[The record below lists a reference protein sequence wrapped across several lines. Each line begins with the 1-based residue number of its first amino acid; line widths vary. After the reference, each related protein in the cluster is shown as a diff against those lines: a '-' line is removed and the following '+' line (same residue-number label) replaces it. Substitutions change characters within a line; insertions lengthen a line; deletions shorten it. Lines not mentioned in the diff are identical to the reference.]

1 MLHCSS
7 TLIVLG
13 DVGHVVSLVSLLAAA
28 LIFTCNE
35 SLHCGRVSV
44 HLNMFLSFILS
55 NISWLVWNNVVLPS
69 SDILSDNNIWCKA
82 FNLVMTYFTTSTYF
96 WMLCEGLYLQM
107 LLVNTFDND
116 KNRLKLLMVLGW
128 GLPAISVVPY
138 GFYQTFHNDV
148 NCWMDLGEGV
158 WFIGVPVLAIM
169 VVNVLNMFSILIIIR
184 SKRSPPTIAASR
196 PSLLSR
202 SSVQHLRPLF
212 VLAPVL
218 GLQFLLVPARP
229 QSKSPYEYSYDLL
242 LTMTSSF
249 QGMYLG
255 EILCLFKYYY
265 YLLLTKSFK
274 KDIQIKKCV
283 YFHPHVF
290 FKVSVE
296 N

>member
-138 GFYQTFHNDV
+138 GVYQTFHNDV

-255 EILCLFKYYY
+255 EILCLFKNYY
-265 YLLLTKSFK
+265 YLLLT
-274 KDIQIKKCV
+274 
-283 YFHPHVF
+283 
-290 FKVSVE
+290 
-296 N
+296 